1 MPKQTINE
9 VEGLLTVE
17 ELAHRLKVK
26 KSWVYAQT
34 RLKNIPFLKCGK
46 YCRFQW
52 EKVIKSMQEA

>member
-34 RLKNIPFLKCGK
+34 RPKNIPFLKCGK